1 MYQAV
6 KFVARILNTQKI
18 MQCIVQNIVEVEA
31 IIMKTLTILLA
42 IVLIILIYYQYYYMQ
57 TDWCSAEIDILKSQ
71 ISDIWYMY
79 NLDMEV
85 INE

>member
-1 MYQAV
+1 
-6 KFVARILNTQKI
+6 
-18 MQCIVQNIVEVEA
+18 
-31 IIMKTLTILLA
+31 MKTLTILLA

>member
-31 IIMKTLTILLA
+31 I
-42 IVLIILIYYQYYYMQ
+42 IILIYYQYYYMQ